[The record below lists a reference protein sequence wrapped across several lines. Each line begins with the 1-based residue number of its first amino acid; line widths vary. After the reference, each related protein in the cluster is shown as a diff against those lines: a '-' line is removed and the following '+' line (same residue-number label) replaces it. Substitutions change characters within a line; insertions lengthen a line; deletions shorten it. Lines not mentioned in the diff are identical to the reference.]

1 VSAAMAESEPWIARP
16 ESHREWP
23 ELSVRAPQLASTMR
37 RYLLQLTTFL
47 APRSVDVA
55 DSTLRQFARWL
66 VANTDVAVVAD
77 ITRTHIED
85 YKVWLAAQPGTK
97 TPTLAKNTQ
106 RQRLRM
112 IRIFLERLI
121 EWDWPDAHQRNP
133 ILHGD
138 IPPRPE
144 PLPKFLTDQQA
155 ARFMAAAR
163 AHQVPRYRLVA
174 EILARTGLR
183 ATELCELAADAV
195 TRIGDAYWLRVPV
208 GKLRNDR
215 LIPLHDDVVALLAE
229 WTARNADHIRRQGRL
244 IADEH
249 APIDRRTVH
258 RIVARVAT
266 PASEPSTLTS
276 FATPSPPKRSTAACA
291 SKRSPRCSDTGR
303 SR

>member
-1 VSAAMAESEPWIARP
+1 MSASVVVIEPWFPRP

-23 ELSVRAPQLASTMR
+23 ELSVRAPQLVATMR
-37 RYLLQLTTFL
+37 RYLLQLSTFL

-77 ITRTHIED
+77 ITRSHIED
-85 YKVWLAAQPGTK
+85 YKVWLAAQPGAK
-97 TPTLAKNTQ
+97 GPTLAKNTQ

-155 ARFMAAAR
+155 AKFMAAAR
-163 AHQVPRYRLVA
+163 AHRSRA
-174 EILARTGLR
+174 
-183 ATELCELAADAV
+183 ATELAALD
-195 TRIGDAYWLRVPV
+195 
-208 GKLRNDR
+208 
-215 LIPLHDDVVALLAE
+215 
-229 WTARNADHIRRQGRL
+229 
-244 IADEH
+244 
-249 APIDRRTVH
+249 
-258 RIVARVAT
+258 
-266 PASEPSTLTS
+266 
-276 FATPSPPKRSTAACA
+276 
-291 SKRSPRCSDTGR
+291 
-303 SR
+303 

>member
-1 VSAAMAESEPWIARP
+1 
-16 ESHREWP
+16 
-23 ELSVRAPQLASTMR
+23 MR

-66 VANTDVAVVAD
+66 VANTDVAAVAD
-77 ITRTHIED
+77 IGRSHIED
-85 YKVWLAAQPGTK
+85 YKVWLAAQPGAK
-97 TPTLAKNTQ
+97 GSTLSKNTQ

-144 PLPKFLTDQQA
+144 PLPKFLTDQHA
-155 ARFMAAAR
+155 AKFMTAAR
-163 AHQVPRYRLVA
+163 AHHVPRYRLVA

-183 ATELCELAADAV
+183 ASELCELAADAV
-195 TRIGDAYWLRVPV
+195 TRIGDAHWLRVPV

-215 LIPLHDDVVALLAE
+215 LIPLHDDLVALLAD
-229 WTARNADHIRRQGRL
+229 WTANNAEHIRRQGRL
-244 IADEH
+244 IADDH

-258 RIVARVAT
+258 RIVARIGHNAGIGAV
-266 PASEPSTLTS
+266 PTS
-276 FATPSPPKRSTAACA
+276 CATPSPPRPSTAACA
-291 SKRSPRCSDTGR
+291 SRPSPRCSATGPWR
-303 SR
+303 